1 MQSFYPETG
10 RSVFH
15 RIGRYGNKLLLL
27 AVSIIS
33 VNSLQADA
41 GSADN
46 SKAVD
51 QSKVVDKV
59 AVADNGKFQKPAW
72 LKEFSI
78 GLTQGYNSNVY
89 LIDEYASADG
99 FVPGDHGSA
108 FTAFNPRV
116 AVSLVPLLGLAK
128 EDTTVSALDFYYD
141 TTVTEYWDAS
151 SESNT
156 RHKFG
161 ASLGGKIDS
170 FSYGITNEFIFVDGR
185 DIGDKY
191 ANAGL
196 TNAYAFGLT
205 RENKEQFQNRLNVKL
220 KQEFGNFF
228 VRPVGS
234 LLYYDLRTKFEPGG
248 YANYPDRYDVNG
260 GLDLGYNINKDV
272 AVFAGYRY
280 GHQFQGVN
288 TNTTV
293 FQRAYTNDYHRVL
306 AGVEGQPWKWLK
318 LNLAGG
324 VDFHDYDNA
333 KVNGAGTDYDT
344 SKTTY
349 YFTGGFTVD
358 ITSKDSLV
366 FAANHFQWVSSTGVT
381 SYFDRVTSL
390 TYKRKF
396 TDAFTASVGVRAW
409 ESDYDDPGFR
419 DDIIYGVVAGLGYKF
434 DEHWSASLDYAY
446 SRGDNQWDA
455 AADREYD
462 NHTISVGV
470 KWKL

>member
-1 MQSFYPETG
+1 MHSFYFKIG
-10 RSVFH
+10 RSALR

-27 AVSIIS
+27 TISIVS
-33 VNSLQADA
+33 VNSLQADV
-41 GSADN
+41 SPADQN
-46 SKAVD
+46 KAVD
-51 QSKVVDKV
+51 HSKVVDKV
-59 AVADNGKFQKPAW
+59 VVAGDGKFQKPAW

-78 GLTQGYNSNVY
+78 GLTQGYDSNTY
-89 LIDEYASADG
+89 LIDDYASADG
-99 FVPGDHGSA
+99 FVPGNHGSA

-116 AVSLVPLLGLAK
+116 AISLVPFLDLAK
-128 EDTTVSALDFYYD
+128 DDKSVSALDFYYD

-161 ASLGGKIDS
+161 ANLAGKINS
-170 FSYGITNEFIFVDGR
+170 FSYGITNEFIYVDGR
-185 DIGDKY
+185 NIGDRY

-205 RENKEQFQNRLNVKL
+205 RERKEQFQDRLNVNVR
-220 KQEFGNFF
+220 QEFGSFF
-228 VRPVGS
+228 VRPVAS
-234 LLYYDLRTKFEPGG
+234 LLYYDLLTDFEPGG
-248 YANYPDRYDVNG
+248 YANYPDRYDLNG

-272 AVFAGYRY
+272 AAFIGYRY

-288 TNTTV
+288 TNTTS
-293 FQRAYTNDYHRVL
+293 FQRAYTNDYNRLLV
-306 AGVEGQPWKWLK
+306 GVEGKPWKWLK
-318 LNLAGG
+318 VNLAGG

-333 KVNGAGTDYDT
+333 KVNGAGTNYDT

-358 ITSKDSLV
+358 ITSKDSLT

-390 TYKRKF
+390 TYKRQI
-396 TDAFTASVGVRAW
+396 TNQLTGSVGVRAW

-419 DDIIYGVVAGLGYKF
+419 DDIIYGVVAGFGYKF
-434 DEHWSASLDYAY
+434 DDHWSASLDYVY

-455 AADREYD
+455 ATDREYD
-462 NHTISVGV
+462 NHTISVGI